1 MTQYLSDREQLIAL
15 WREAFGD
22 SREDVEAF
30 LKNLFS
36 KENYFCKKI
45 GQSVVSQTFTLPV
58 RLYSAEKV
66 FKGWYFCCAA
76 TDKAC
81 RGKGYMGELITLVKQ
96 TADKKGLDFVALIPA
111 SRSLFGFYSRFGFEE
126 FFFCDSVGVS
136 GKKAS
141 VNVAGKHFDFV
152 KTNDAD
158 ELLKL
163 QNAAITANGQTDGTV
178 VKSKEIFS
186 YLIDDAGLS
195 GYDIYTV
202 RRGKESLGYIFYDP
216 KEGLVREALLK
227 EDRADVLADFAEEIA
242 RKDIT
247 VRSKARGF
255 ENPKG
260 MIYTTNPLVK
270 RLKTDF
276 PFINNMLES

>member
-30 LKNLFS
+30 LKNLFL

-45 GQSVVSQTFTLPV
+45 GQGVVSQTFTLPV

-76 TDKAC
+76 TDKAF

-126 FFFCDSVGVS
+126 FFFCG
-136 GKKAS
+136 
-141 VNVAGKHFDFV
+141 AGKHFDFV

-158 ELLKL
+158 ELFKL